1 MKKKPSRVAQG
12 MAATLATNTFAVTVA
27 NANAVTPTVQSQQ
40 AATTRAY
47 RFNWLA
53 AGLALAAKTHQRL
66 SPKWSATART
76 YATATAASRG
86 MTRMNTQMSPKSNRA
101 TTPPT
106 TQNRNNLFTPD
117 ITVRTTNPESLER
130 WLGAA
135 KLQVLLNSEQ
145 DSSQFEQ

>member
-1 MKKKPSRVAQG
+1 
-12 MAATLATNTFAVTVA
+12 
-27 NANAVTPTVQSQQ
+27 
-40 AATTRAY
+40 
-47 RFNWLA
+47 
-53 AGLALAAKTHQRL
+53 
-66 SPKWSATART
+66 
-76 YATATAASRG
+76 